1 MAKVSQWHPL
11 SREVAIFR
19 LKTDPGERFPD
30 YVAGQNIQL
39 FREADALLYSIVSAP
54 FETKE
59 HDFLEFFVNRDRDFS
74 QGEQMTF
81 SNSASGDFTLEKT
94 LPFQNVLFVGT
105 GTGVAPFV
113 SMVRTLAKK
122 ADEKVTYTLLHAS
135 RNFEDLGYDKEL
147 SAVE

>member
-1 MAKVSQWHPL
+1 MAKVSHWHPL

-74 QGEQMTF
+74 EGEQMTF
-81 SNSASGDFTLEKT
+81 SAE
-94 LPFQNVLFVGT
+94 P
-105 GTGVAPFV
+105 P
-113 SMVRTLAKK
+113 
-122 ADEKVTYTLLHAS
+122 ADLQKLIA
-135 RNFEDLGYDKEL
+135 EL
-147 SAVE
+147 SSQTA